1 MPPLNS
7 SPITATSSYPHSFQ
21 GTSTA
26 ISQLASNPSSISTLP
41 DEYSQLCEA
50 ADRMEGGV
58 EERKR
63 ITIQIMKED
72 KQHLLQEIDILQQ
85 RLQVSMSGG
94 DDNKVVLLQQQVK
107 QLQQQLQQTAGK
119 VHEVEAAEAR
129 VEVLEEVYEHICI
142 YIYV

>member
-1 MPPLNS
+1 M
-7 SPITATSSYPHSFQ
+7 
-21 GTSTA
+21 
-26 ISQLASNPSSISTLP
+26 
-41 DEYSQLCEA
+41 
-50 ADRMEGGV
+50 